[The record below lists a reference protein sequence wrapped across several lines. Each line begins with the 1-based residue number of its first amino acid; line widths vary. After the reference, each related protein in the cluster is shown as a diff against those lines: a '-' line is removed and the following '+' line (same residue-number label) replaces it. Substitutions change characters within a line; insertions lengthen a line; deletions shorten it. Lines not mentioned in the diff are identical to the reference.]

1 MSDLAVAESN
11 EVSLSTDYDEFIK
24 RAYIDPIR
32 TVIVVDDEFPSLD
45 GLIEKE
51 LKGARPWAGLE
62 DDAKRVQE
70 ILKFCRTKD
79 RPWLVDVH
87 DGREVSIAGEEKIAP
102 YLHHSDLMILDYH
115 LAGDAGT
122 GDHAIKILRDLA
134 SSDHFNMVIVYT
146 KGENGSIQTVF
157 RQIAIGLTHADP
169 TLLLEEKPQRMVD
182 DVIAELELEDPD
194 IVDRLLDLVSNQA
207 YLLVRQTGNARALS
221 QLADWTA
228 ISQLLGQHAAAST
241 INDALW
247 SRWLIEKKQ
256 ERIVGQFSPVDL
268 GKLAMSEWN
277 NDFNWLRTDRLFVTV
292 VSKTHHPHELPVK
305 LLTAIRDW
313 CPSPH
318 QLLMA
323 KMRAQMDER
332 GVLAESGVLRDR
344 LLQAGWMQELFDG
357 AEADKK
363 QTLKN
368 TVDRHWEALGDNL
381 RADIDLFAGELAKH
395 LDELGRDQVFEKFV
409 RIDWDENEA
418 SILKRM
424 NSYAN
429 LKSTFEHSHLMTG
442 HLLKFANGELWA
454 CLSPACDLMPG
465 QKQGGWFG
473 RLGDH
478 MPFMAVLLH
487 KVRDEVALPSANQ
500 NIFIFRAGGGDEGC
514 YSFCPGGKIQS
525 NPHWEQMFAANN
537 GRFSDS
543 TGTISVGRLAQ
554 GPNGMEFQNGTA
566 QVIGQLRYE
575 YALNLL
581 QRLGTNF
588 SRVGLDFRVPTR
600 AE

>member
-1 MSDLAVAESN
+1 MSDLAVAESRGAQ
-11 EVSLSTDYDEFIK
+11 LSVHYDEFIK

-62 DDAKRVQE
+62 DDAKRVRE
-70 ILKFCRTKD
+70 ILSFCRTKQ

-134 SSDHFNMVIVYT
+134 SNDHFNMVIVYT
-146 KGENGSIQTVF
+146 KGENGSIESVF
-157 RQIAIGLTHADP
+157 RQIAVGLTYVD
-169 TLLLEEKPQRMVD
+169 LNLWLEGRPRSMVD
-182 DVIAELELEDPD
+182 EVIAELEVEDPD
-194 IVDRLLDLVSNQA
+194 IVDRLLDLVSNQT
-207 YLLVRQTGNARALS
+207 YLSVRREGNARALIE
-221 QLADWTA
+221 LPDWAA
-228 ISQLLGQHAAAST
+228 IRELLGQHAQAAT
-241 INDALW
+241 INEALW
-247 SRWLIEKKQ
+247 SRWLIAKKQ
-256 ERIVGQFSPVDL
+256 ERIAGQLSPTDL
-268 GKLAMSEWN
+268 GKVASDWN
-277 NDFNWLRTDRLFVTV
+277 NDFNWLRTDSLFVTV
-292 VSKTHHPHELPVK
+292 VSKTHHPHELPDK
-305 LLTAIRDW
+305 LLTAIRNW

-332 GVLAESGVLRDR
+332 GVLAESGVLRDKF
-344 LLQAGWMQELFDG
+344 LQAGWTQQLFDG
-357 AEADKK
+357 AAADKK

-381 RADIDLFAGELAKH
+381 RADIDLFAGELAAH
-395 LDELGRDQVFEKFV
+395 LEALGRDEVFKKFV
-409 RIDWDENEA
+409 RIDWTENET
-418 SILKRM
+418 SILKRL
-424 NSYAN
+424 NTYAN
-429 LKSTFEHSHLMTG
+429 LKTTFEHSHLMTG
-442 HLLKFANGELWA
+442 HLLKFENGELWA
-454 CLSPACDLMPG
+454 CLSPACDLIPG

-487 KVRDEVALPSANQ
+487 KVGDDVALPLANQ
-500 NIFIFRAGGGDEGC
+500 NIFIFRTGDDDEGC

-525 NPHWEQMFAANN
+525 NPHWEQMFAANG

-543 TGTISVGRLAQ
+543 EGTISVGRLAQ
-554 GPNGMEFQNGTA
+554 GAKEIEFQSSTA
-566 QVIGQLRYE
+566 HIIGQLRYE

-588 SRVGLDFRVPTR
+588 SRVGLDFHVPPK

>member
-1 MSDLAVAESN
+1 MSNLAVDESRVARLAES
-11 EVSLSTDYDEFIK
+11 YDEFIK

-62 DDAKRVQE
+62 EDAKRVRE
-70 ILKFCRTKD
+70 ILSFCRTKQ

-134 SSDHFNMVIVYT
+134 SNDHFNMVIVYT
-146 KGENGSIQTVF
+146 KGENGSIESVF
-157 RQIAIGLTHADP
+157 RQIAIGLTCADSKLALADIP
-169 TLLLEEKPQRMVD
+169 RREVD
-182 DVIAELELEDPD
+182 NVIAKLEDDDPE
-194 IVDRLLDLVSNQA
+194 IVDKLLKLVSNDA
-207 YLLVRQTGNARALS
+207 YLSIRRLDNPRALTELPDWDAIRE
-221 QLADWTA
+221 QLAV
-228 ISQLLGQHAAAST
+228 HADTKSVS
-241 INDALW
+241 DALW
-247 SRWLIEKKQ
+247 SRWLIEQTQ
-256 ERIVGQFSPVDL
+256 ERIAGQLSQVDL
-268 GKLAMSEWN
+268 GKIAYSWDNE
-277 NDFNWLRTDRLFVTV
+277 FNWIRTDSLFVTV
-292 VSKTHHPHELPVK
+292 VSKSHHPHELPEK
-305 LLTAIRDW
+305 LLSAIRNW

-344 LLQAGWMQELFDG
+344 FLQAGWMQQLFAG
-357 AEADKK
+357 AVVDKK

-381 RADIDLFAGELAKH
+381 RADIDLFAGELAEH
-395 LDELGRDQVFEKFV
+395 LESLGRDEVFRKFI
-409 RIDWDENEA
+409 RIDWSENEA
-418 SILKRM
+418 SILKRL
-424 NSYAN
+424 NIYAN
-429 LKSTFEHSHLMTG
+429 LKTTFEHSHLMTG
-442 HLLKFANGELWA
+442 HLLKFENGELWA
-454 CLSPACDLMPG
+454 CLSPACDLVPG
-465 QKQGGWFG
+465 QKEGGWFR

-487 KVRDEVALPSANQ
+487 KVGDEIALSLANQ
-500 NIFIFRAGGGDEGC
+500 NIFVFGTSKDDEDC
-514 YSFCPGGKIQS
+514 YSFCPGGKIQN
-525 NPHWEQMFAANN
+525 NPQWEQMFAANG

-543 TGTISVGRLAQ
+543 VGSISIGRLAQ
-554 GPNGMEFQNGTA
+554 GAAGIEFKSNS
-566 QVIGQLRYE
+566 VRVVGQLRYE

-588 SRVGLDFRVPTR
+588 SRIGLDFHAPPKVD
-600 AE
+600 